1 MGALVALNL
10 VEVYLVIARS
20 RYHLRRCH
28 LVVVLVVAAVQS
40 AGLDVLRWSDDP
52 RDWSRPGAVAIAQ
65 RVLLRLRPGA
75 VVLLHDGGGNR
86 RQTVQVLRW
95 LFRALRAA
103 G

>member
-1 MGALVALNL
+1 
-10 VEVYLVIARS
+10 
-20 RYHLRRCH
+20 
-28 LVVVLVVAAVQS
+28 
-40 AGLDVLRWSDDP
+40 
-52 RDWSRPGAVAIAQ
+52 VAIAQ
-65 RVLLRLRPGA
+65 WVLLRLRPGA